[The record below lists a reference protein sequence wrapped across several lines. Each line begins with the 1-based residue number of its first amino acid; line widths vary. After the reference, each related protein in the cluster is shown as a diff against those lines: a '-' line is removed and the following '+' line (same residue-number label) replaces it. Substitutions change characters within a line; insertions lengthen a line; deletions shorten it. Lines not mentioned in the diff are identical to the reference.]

1 MSSDPGPW
9 SGSSLSVT
17 KCTFRVSLR
26 GRQGL
31 TRSEFLPPYTQ
42 QCKACDLPL
51 LYRWGGGYQSGGSG
65 HGGIRILPE
74 T

>member
-1 MSSDPGPW
+1 MYVQGESA
-9 SGSSLSVT
+9 GSAGVDA
-17 KCTFRVSLR
+17 
-26 GRQGL
+26 QA
-31 TRSEFLPPYTQ
+31 EFLPPYTQ
-42 QCKACDLPL
+42 QCKARGLPL